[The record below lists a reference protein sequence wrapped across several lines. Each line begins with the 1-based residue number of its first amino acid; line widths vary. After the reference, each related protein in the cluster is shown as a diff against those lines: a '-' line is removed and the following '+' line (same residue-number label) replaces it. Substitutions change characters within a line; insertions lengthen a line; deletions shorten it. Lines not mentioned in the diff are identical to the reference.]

1 MIEETVIIKQLL
13 SIDHQTYARKAGFID
28 KQNIEL
34 TYDLLLEALG
44 LLDRLSRT
52 DDELSHRKIILI
64 TSLVWTYKRNEWTGL
79 RDFLTPIL
87 TRSGFAPTS
96 IMLDDEYEKDTR
108 KFSHC
113 NSIFSEFDIILNQ
126 LKYEI
131 TVGPKTYLLTDFQKK
146 IWEKLAD
153 TRLLGISAPTS
164 AGKSYIILL
173 KAIDLLLEKSGNIIY
188 IVPTLSLV
196 SQVSIDFGKI
206 LKEFGLDN
214 YSICNSYEEN
224 EEKSACI
231 YVLTQE
237 KAIAAFERSDEPF
250 SNIRLLVVDE
260 IQNLEKVSNDDDQ
273 RSKILYDA
281 IIDFRHSCK
290 ADFTIIAGPRIE
302 SLQVLGVEVFG
313 ETESAEIETK
323 DSPVFSLTYSISKL
337 NGKYYFNQYCELLKH
352 PQRLLIQNDS
362 IIMGYGTRNY
372 TDDYYNYFCSF
383 VKSIADKQISII
395 FSPTSNKA
403 EDIALEF
410 ISGNDDLS
418 TKKINELAKYIKETT
433 HDDYTLSKLV
443 LRGVAFH
450 HGKLPMNIRLV
461 IERAIK
467 ESIIKTIVC
476 TTTLMQGVN
485 LPAQNLFM
493 RSPDLALRKRDG
505 NEIPVLTNYEIANLR
520 GRAGR
525 LMNDLIGRT
534 FIMDESSFKKEEFQK
549 ELFESVE
556 KTIETGYGK
565 RFKDN
570 EKQIKSNINS
580 DKKLSKFDDTTSL
593 SIYIRQTILKYGIQ
607 AKNRFNSVGI
617 DISDEEITNI
627 QNILSSLSV
636 PKGICFK
643 NRYWDPFV
651 LNQIYLDR
659 DKYII
664 PTSFYDSSFENRMC
678 DLLFSIHN
686 NYPNYFSRYVKCK
699 FEKKSIALHLSIL
712 IKNWISEKTL
722 KEILSD
728 PFYDEQKKISNCINE
743 LQSVIAYGVSML
755 LKPFYDINATDNSIL
770 SFLEMGVSK
779 PMTKK
784 LIELN
789 IPRETA
795 IYLQRNYF
803 NKKNDYTVDEIRSV
817 LNQIKDSVNYWIK
830 IQFEHLL

>member
-1 MIEETVIIKQLL
+1 MKEEDDVIKQLL
-13 SIDHQTYARKAGFID
+13 SIDHQTYAWKAGFID
-28 KQNIEL
+28 NPKIEL
-34 TYDLLLEALG
+34 TYDLLLGALG
-44 LLDRLSRT
+44 LLDKLSRKN
-52 DDELSHRKIILI
+52 DELSCRKIILI
-64 TSLVWTYKRNEWTGL
+64 TSIVWTYRKSEWTGM

-96 IMLDDEYEKDTR
+96 MMLDDKYEKDTH

-131 TVGPKTYLLTDFQKK
+131 IVGSKTYLLTGFQKK

-153 TRLLGISAPTS
+153 TKLLGISAPTS

-206 LKEFGLDN
+206 LKEFKLDN
-214 YSICNSYEEN
+214 YSVCNSFEEN
-224 EEKSACI
+224 EEKKDCV

-250 SNIRLLVVDE
+250 SNVRLLVVDE
-260 IQNLEKVSNDDDQ
+260 IQNLEKVSNDNDQ

-281 IIDFRHSCK
+281 IIDFRNSCK

-302 SLQVLGVEVFG
+302 SLQVLGIEVFG
-313 ETESAEIETK
+313 EKESAEIETK
-323 DSPVFSLTYSISKL
+323 DSPVFSLTYSICKQK
-337 NGKYYFNQYCELLKH
+337 GKYYFNQYCELLKQ

-362 IIMGYGTRNY
+362 MIVGYGRINY
-372 TDDYYNYFCSF
+372 TDDYYNYFYSF
-383 VKSIADKQISII
+383 VKSIADEQINII

-403 EDIALEF
+403 EDIALKF
-410 ISGNDDLS
+410 ISDNDDLEI
-418 TKKINELAKYIKETT
+418 KKINELAEYIKETT

-443 LRGVAFH
+443 LKGIAFH
-450 HGKLPMNIRLV
+450 HGKLPINIRLV

-467 ESIIKTIVC
+467 ESVIKTIVC

-485 LPAQNLFM
+485 MPAQNLFM
-493 RSPDLALRKRDG
+493 RSPALALKKRDG
-505 NEIPVLTNYEIANLR
+505 LEIPTLTNYEIANLR
-520 GRAGR
+520 GRVGR

-534 FIMDESSFKKEEFQK
+534 FIMDESGFKKEETQK

-570 EKQIKSNINS
+570 EKQIKLNVNS
-580 DKKLSKFDDTTSL
+580 DRKLSKFDDSTSL

-607 AKNRFNSVGI
+607 AKNRFNIVGI
-617 DISDEEITNI
+617 DISAEEISNI
-627 QNILSSLSV
+627 QSVLTSLSI
-636 PKGICFK
+636 PKEICFK

-651 LNQIYLDR
+651 LNQIYLNR
-659 DKYII
+659 DNYIV
-664 PTSFYDSSFENRMC
+664 PTSFYDPSFENKMC
-678 DLLFSIHN
+678 DLLFSIYN
-686 NYPNYFSRYVKCK
+686 NYPDYFSRYVKCK
-699 FEKKSIALHLSIL
+699 FKERNSAFHFSSL
-712 IKNWISEKTL
+712 IKKWISEKTL

-728 PFYDEQKKISNCINE
+728 SFYDDQRKISNCINE
-743 LQSVIAYGVSML
+743 LQSVISYGISML
-755 LKPFYDINATDNSIL
+755 LKPFYDIKATDNSIL
-770 SFLEMGVSK
+770 SFLEIGVSK

-803 NKKNDYTVDEIRSV
+803 NAKNDYSIDEIRNV
-817 LNQIKDSVNYWIK
+817 LNQIKDNINYWIK